1 MSGTSE
7 RPATGGAAPG
17 APVLAG
23 LARLS
28 FGAQL
33 AVSFAAG
40 AIASLAFAPHFLWP
54 AYLIGIAALVALLDA
69 GAGPRRAALLG
80 GAFGIGHFALGLSW
94 LAVAF
99 EFQASMPTWLGWIAV
114 VALAAALA
122 VYSGLVLA
130 VAAALWSRGPGRALV
145 LAAAWALGEWL
156 RGRLLSGFP
165 WNTAAQI
172 WADTPAVL
180 QVASLAGGYG
190 LSFLTVAAFAALAT
204 AVDRSRAGRRAALG
218 ALALGVGI
226 IVVGALRI
234 PTAAGPFPAAPL
246 ALHIVQAD
254 VQQDIKWDAG
264 RQLEILERYE
274 AMTRAALAGRGPG
287 LVIWP
292 ETATLYDVTD
302 AQTRQRL
309 ARLLPAGG
317 RLVLGAMR
325 PVRQDEGRMSGA
337 RNSLVVLDARGAIEA
352 AYDKVHLVP
361 FGEYLPARGP
371 LTQLGL
377 SRLVPG
383 AIDFIPGRGATTL
396 AVPGVPAFSPLI
408 CYEIIFADRAVDP
421 RRRPAWILNLSN
433 DAWFGMSS
441 GPHQHLAQARLRA
454 VEQGLPVVRATP
466 TGISAVIDPYG
477 RLMRQLPLGA
487 RGVLT
492 SDLPAALSSTVYAR
506 AGDGPL
512 LALVALGLGA
522 GLWRRARPPRV
533 NAG

>member
-1 MSGTSE
+1 
-7 RPATGGAAPG
+7 
-17 APVLAG
+17 

-33 AVSFAAG
+33 AASLAAG
-40 AIASLAFAPHFLWP
+40 AISSLAFAPHFLWP
-54 AYLIGIAALVALLDA
+54 LYLVGIAPLVGLLDA
-69 GAGPRRAALLG
+69 SAGPRRAALLG
-80 GAFGIGHFALGLSW
+80 WAFGIGHFALGLRW

-99 EFQASMPTWLGWIAV
+99 EFQAAMPAWLGWIAV
-114 VALAAALA
+114 VALAAVLA
-122 VYSGLVLA
+122 IYTALVLA
-130 VAAALWSRGPGRALV
+130 LAAALWSPGPSRVLV

-156 RGRLLSGFP
+156 RGRLLTGFP

-180 QVASLAGGYG
+180 QVASLAGGFG
-190 LSFLTVAAFAALAT
+190 LSFLTVAAFAALA
-204 AVDRSRAGRRAALG
+204 AVGDGTRAGRRSALAALILG
-218 ALALGVGI
+218 AGIVGFGV
-226 IVVGALRI
+226 LRV
-234 PTAAGPFPAAPL
+234 PAAAGPFPADPL

-254 VQQDIKWDAG
+254 VRQDIKWDAG

-274 AMTRAALAGRGPG
+274 GMTRQALAARGPG

-325 PVRQDEGRMSGA
+325 PVRQDGRMRGA
-337 RNSLVVLDARGAIEA
+337 RNSLVVLDARGAVEA
-352 AYDKVHLVP
+352 AYDKAHLVP
-361 FGEYLPARGP
+361 FGEYLPARGW

-383 AIDFIPGRGATTL
+383 AIDFIPGQGTVTL
-396 AVPGVPAFSPLI
+396 AVPGMPAFSPLI
-408 CYEIIFADRAVDP
+408 CYEIIFANRAVDP
-421 RRRPAWILNLSN
+421 ARRPGWLLNLSN

-492 SDLPAALSSTVYAR
+492 SELPAALSSTVYAR

-522 GLWRRARPPRV
+522 GLRGRRRRTRL
-533 NAG
+533 NTG